1 MKGNIMSLFSHL
13 APAKRHSKGKKTTTT
28 AKGRT
33 SHHRKH
39 HRRTS
44 STGTRK

>member
-1 MKGNIMSLFSHL
+1 MSLFSHL
-13 APAKRHSKGKKTTTT
+13 APAKRHSQGKKHTTT

-33 SHHRKH
+33 SHPRKH

-44 STGTRK
+44 STGMRK

>member
-1 MKGNIMSLFSHL
+1 MSLFSHL
-13 APAKRHSKGKKTTTT
+13 APAKRHSKGKRTTTS

-33 SHHRKH
+33 SHNRKH

-44 STGTRK
+44 STGKHR